1 MKMVKSL
8 LLGSAA
14 GLVAVSA
21 GQAADLP
28 VKAKPVEYVKVCSL
42 YGAGFYYIPGT
53 DVCLKLGGFVRTEW
67 DIHAGGSFTPFT
79 QGSSALQTRS
89 EDNYVTRAR
98 GYITTDVREQTSYG
112 TLRGYIAAGWQYTSD
127 DPPTIS
133 LPGIQATGTTT
144 TAGAA
149 ITSTFAGGGG
159 PNSNVS
165 ILRAFIQFGGFTFG
179 KTASFYDFLNTSKY
193 SLQTNFLYQDYAGVG
208 IFTYGYTQQLGNG
221 IAATIAVQDQSPF
234 IKPIVDVN
242 PAASATFSNVFNF
255 ASNGPQANNNRNT
268 GTLVPDIV
276 GSIRMDQTW
285 GGAQVAAIAHDN
297 RATYY
302 AVNGL
307 GFSPLR
313 NSDHPDDKWGFAV
326 MGGLELNL
334 DQFWGGWFSKG
345 DSLAVQG
352 QYCVGES
359 YSCYNNSGTR
369 LNDLSWS
376 LVNVNKVGLGWLDD
390 AYFADPSA
398 GIANTVNPHTGTGA
412 TGLQLSTNWNVFAA
426 IQHYWTPDVRTSLYG
441 GYSMF
446 KANSSALDVDVC
458 QAINANIRNHA
469 TGFASGN
476 TGTPLTTLQGSLSPT
491 GCADWAAWTIGSR
504 TLWNP
509 VKNLDVG
516 VDVLYT
522 SMAKTAFEGLV
533 LTGATAGTGA
543 AGNPTVMQVSPTH
556 IWAGIL
562 RVQYNFY
569 P

>member
-14 GLVAVSA
+14 GLVAVTA

-53 DVCLKLGGFVRTEW
+53 DVCLKLGGFIRTEW
-67 DIHAGGSFTPFT
+67 DIHAGGSFAPFT
-79 QGSSALQTRS
+79 QGSSALQTRG

-98 GYITTDVREQTSYG
+98 AYLTTDVREQTPYG
-112 TLRGYIAAGWQYTSD
+112 TLRGYIAAGWQFSSD
-127 DPPTIS
+127 DSPTIS
-133 LPGIQATGTTT
+133 GPGVQATGTTT
-144 TAGAA
+144 LAGAS
-149 ITSTFAGGGG
+149 ITTTLPGGGG

-179 KTASFYDFLNTSKY
+179 KTSSFYDFFNTSKY

-208 IFTYGYTQQLGNG
+208 VFTYGYTQQLGNG
-221 IAATIAVQDQSPF
+221 VAATIAVQDQSPF
-234 IKPIVDVN
+234 VKAIVDLN
-242 PAASATFSNVFNF
+242 PAAATASTATGEFATFSNVFLT
-255 ASNGPQANNNRNT
+255 STSTGPQANNNQVA

-276 GSIRMDQTW
+276 GAVRVDQAW
-285 GGAQVAAIAHDN
+285 GGAQIAAILHDN

-302 AVNGL
+302 GVNGAAS
-307 GFSPLR
+307 GGIPVPLAK
-313 NSDHPDDKWGFAV
+313 SDHPSDRWGWAIS
-326 MGGLELNL
+326 GGLELNTPFTG
-334 DQFWGGWFSKG
+334 QG
-345 DSLAVQG
+345 DSFAVQS

-369 LNDLSWS
+369 FNDLAWG
-376 LVNVNKVGLGWLDD
+376 LVNVNKIGLGWVDD
-390 AYFADPSA
+390 AYFASPSK
-398 GIANTVNPHTGTGA
+398 GDGGA
-412 TGLQLSTNWNVFAA
+412 HGLELSTNWNVWAA
-426 IQHYWTPDVRTSLYG
+426 YQHYWTPALRTSLYG
-441 GYSMF
+441 GYASF
-446 KANSSALDVDVC
+446 KANSAAVDTYVC
-458 QAINANIRNHA
+458 QSINAGTFKGGNNTA
-469 TGFASGN
+469 TSPSI
-476 TGTPLTTLQGSLSPT
+476 TGHVSSS
-491 GCADWAAWTIGSR
+491 GCADWAAWAIGSR
-504 TLWNP
+504 TIWNP

-522 SMAKTAFEGLV
+522 SMAKTAFDGAI
-533 LTGATAGTGA
+533 LTTGA